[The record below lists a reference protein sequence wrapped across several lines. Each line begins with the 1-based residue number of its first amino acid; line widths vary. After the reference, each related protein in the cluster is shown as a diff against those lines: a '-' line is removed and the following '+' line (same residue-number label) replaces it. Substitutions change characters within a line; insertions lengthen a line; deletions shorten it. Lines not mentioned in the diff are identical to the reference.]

1 MDQAQYLIL
10 MAGCLMITLPLELVI
25 GARVYRRPK
34 RLLVALVPM
43 LVVFVAW
50 DLLGIVRNHWTYNP
64 RFVTGIDFGI
74 LPLEELTFF
83 IVIPICG
90 LLTYEAV
97 GKILELARGTGR
109 VRFRWPDGLVRESGE
124 EQTDG

>member
-10 MAGCLMITLPLELVI
+10 MAGCLLITLPLELVI

-50 DLLGIVRNHWTYNP
+50 DLLGIVRDHWTYNP
-64 RFVTGIDFGI
+64 RFVTGTNFGI